1 MKKQFGI
8 RVEEDL
14 IERAKKLA
22 EKNKKNFQHPQNY
35 NAVIGQALAE
45 YLERTPARQKS
56 K

>member
-1 MKKQFGI
+1 LKKQFGI
-8 RVEEDL
+8 RIEEKL

-35 NAVIGQALAE
+35 NAVIEQALAE
-45 YLERTPARQKS
+45 FLEKN

>member
-8 RVEEDL
+8 RVEEKL

-35 NAVIGQALAE
+35 NAVIEQALAE
-45 YLERTPARQKS
+45 YLEKN

>member
-8 RVEEDL
+8 RIEEDL

-22 EKNKKNFQHPQNY
+22 EKNKKKFKHPQNY
-35 NAVIGQALAE
+35 NAVIEQALAE
-45 YLERTPARQKS
+45 FLEKN